1 MVLTTEKQMMEIKEE
16 RKKQITQAGEPG
28 PMGRT
33 IDDIL
38 KDQWSNNKPEFKISL
53 MTDGRS
59 WSYGGYNGHNA
70 YIGTNGVYVGH
81 VGVDY
86 GSGMI
91 PSRWTLS
98 VGKRKGKGWEVALKH
113 RDGFFLSAEGTK
125 GIMSVQPRF
134 HQDEKF
140 ILSGWERKASLQRSS
155 DSGNDSRGFVLV
167 SPVSRNGKS
176 AIGAN
181 GTANQHTHFWL
192 VFS

>member
-1 MVLTTEKQMMEIKEE
+1 
-16 RKKQITQAGEPG
+16 
-28 PMGRT
+28 MGRT

-38 KDQWSNNKPEFKISL
+38 SNNKPEFKISL
-53 MTDGRS
+53 MTDGSS

-91 PSRWTLS
+91 PGRWTLS
-98 VGKRKGKGWEVALKH
+98 VGKRKGKGWEVGLKH
-113 RDGFFLSAEGTK
+113 QDNFFLSAEGTK
-125 GIMSVQPRF
+125 GIMSVRPRF

-155 DSGNDSRGFVLV
+155 DSGNDSRGFVLA
-167 SPVSRNGKS
+167 SPVSRNGQS

-192 VFS
+192 VLFS